1 MTQDLFMHGLGLLS
15 LTVIGGAAALS
26 VATIVGTLDENW
38 PRIIAA
44 LRGQTGLPLAP
55 PQPFRPRP
63 RPVAAIIPESTK
75 MRDAA

>member
-26 VATIVGTLDENW
+26 VSTIVGTLDKNW
-38 PRIIAA
+38 PRIVAA

-55 PQPFRPRP
+55 PQPFRPRS
-63 RPVAAIIPESTK
+63 RPVAVAVPESTK
-75 MRDAA
+75 LRDAA